1 MPYIEIKGARANNLQ
16 NIDVSI
22 PRNQLVVITG
32 LSGSG
37 KSSLAFDTLY
47 TEGQRRYVE
56 SLSSYARQFMG
67 KLSKPEVEYIKGIPP
82 AIAIEQRVISRN
94 PRSTVGT
101 STEIYEYLKLLF
113 ARIGKTFSPVS
124 GIEVKRE
131 DVREVMRYI
140 ENIAVE
146 SRVYILAP
154 FKIAP
159 DRTPQQQLEIL
170 KMQGFSR
177 MMLNNKLYEI
187 DELIA
192 NKYPEL
198 ETRNQKSNNL
208 QLFIDRFKSENI
220 QEQKMRLADSIQT
233 AFQEGKGEAIV
244 QIESNGK
251 VTQQQFSN
259 LFEMDDIAFEE
270 PTPLFFSFNN
280 PYGACPMC
288 GGTGFVDGISPE
300 LTIPDKTKSLF
311 NDAVVCWRG
320 EKMQNFKHHFIKQSA
335 NNNFPIH
342 RPIEELTE
350 KQFGLLWN
358 GNNEVIGIVR
368 FFQILEEEGYKVQN
382 RVLIARYR
390 GRSLCSECKGT
401 RVRKDA
407 NYVKI
412 QGKTISNL
420 VQMPIEEAYHFF
432 ANFNYSTEYEKQ
444 VAKQLVS
451 ELENRLRFMLDVG
464 LGYLT
469 LNRLSKSLSGG
480 ESQRINLA
488 TSLGSS
494 LVGSLYILDEP
505 SIGLHP
511 RDTQNLIS
519 VLKRLRD
526 IGNTVVV
533 VEHDEDIIRSADYII
548 DIGPKA
554 GRLGGKIVFTGT
566 FSELLQKPD
575 NLTADYIRGMN
586 SNYELRMTNDDN
598 PHTAHRK
605 PQITKNIP
613 LPKQR
618 RKWNNYVEVKN
629 ASTHNLKNI
638 TVKLPLDIFT
648 VITGVSGSGKSTLIK
663 EVLYPALQK
672 KLLYIAG
679 HELNDVSNL
688 FLSKETIADI
698 ILVDQNPIGRSSR
711 SNPAT
716 YIKVYDDIRELFAQQ
731 PLAKQR
737 NYKPGF
743 FSFNVPGGRCETCE
757 GEGVIHVE
765 MQFMADVDL
774 LCTECLG
781 ARFKDEVLDVK
792 INNNSIS
799 NLLQMTIDQ
808 ARDFFLSLP
817 PSKTVSSILNKLAP
831 LQEVGLGYL
840 KMGQSSSTLSGGE
853 AQRVKLAFYLCHG
866 NTQKNHLFIFDEP
879 TTGLHFHDIN
889 SLFHSFNKLIE
900 IGHSIIV
907 IEHNPELI
915 KCADWV
921 VDLGPE
927 GGDKGGYLVFEGTPE
942 EIAKC
947 SDSYTGKFME
957 RKVGVK
963 ELGS

>member
-47 TEGQRRYVE
+47 AEGQRRYVE

-101 STEIYEYLKLLF
+101 ATEIYEYLKLLF

-124 GIEVKRE
+124 GKEVKRE
-131 DVREVMRYI
+131 NIQDVIQYI
-140 ENIAVE
+140 ERAPAGSLI
-146 SRVYILAP
+146 YILAP

-159 DRTPQQQLEIL
+159 DRTPLQQLEIL

-177 MMLNNKLYEI
+177 MMLNRKLCDI
-187 DELIA
+187 DEMLNRKNIA
-192 NKYPEL
+192 
-198 ETRNQKSNNL
+198 KSDNL
-208 QLFIDRFKSENI
+208 QLLIDRFKSENI

-233 AFQEGKGEAIV
+233 AFQEGKGETIV
-244 QIESNGK
+244 QTENDKI
-251 VTQQQFSN
+251 TQRSFSN
-259 LFEMDDIAFEE
+259 LFEMDGIAFEE
-270 PTPLFFSFNN
+270 PSPLFFSFNN
-280 PYGACPMC
+280 PYGACPVC
-288 GGTGFVDGISPE
+288 GGTGFVDGVSPE
-300 LTIPDKTKSLF
+300 LTIPDRSKSLF

-320 EKMQNFKHHFIKQSA
+320 EKLQNFKNLFIHKSA
-335 NNNFPIH
+335 KYNFPIH
-342 RPIEELTE
+342 RPVEDLTE
-350 KQFGLLWN
+350 EQFDLLWN
-358 GNNEVIGIVR
+358 GNEEVIGVLP
-368 FFQILEEEGYKVQN
+368 FFKMLEDEGYKVQN

-390 GRSLCSECKGT
+390 GRTLCPKCKGT
-401 RVRKDA
+401 RIRKDA

-412 QGKTISNL
+412 QEKSISDL
-420 VQMPIEEAYHFF
+420 TLISIEEAYRFF
-432 ANFNYSTEYEKQ
+432 ANFQYSSEHEKQ
-444 VAKQLVS
+444 IARQLVK
-451 ELENRLRFMLDVG
+451 ELENRLRFLLDVG

-469 LNRLSKSLSGG
+469 LNRLSKTLSGG

-511 RDTQNLIS
+511 RDTQNLIR

-526 IGNTVVV
+526 IGNTVIV
-533 VEHDEDIIRSADYII
+533 VEHDEEIIRSADYII

-566 FSELLQKPD
+566 FDNLLKTPD
-575 NLTADYIRGMN
+575 NLTAAYLRGM
-586 SNYELRMTNDDN
+586 NYELRITNYEFEEKV
-598 PHTAHRK
+598 A
-605 PQITKNIP
+605 KNVLSIP
-613 LPKQR
+613 LPKHR
-618 RKWNNYVEVKN
+618 RKWHNYVEVKN
-629 ASTHNLKNI
+629 ASVHNLKNI
-638 TVKLPLDIFT
+638 TVKFPLDIFT

-663 EVLYPALQK
+663 EVLYPLMQK
-672 KLLYIAG
+672 KLQYIAG
-679 HELNDVSNL
+679 EELNDVANL
-688 FLSKETIADI
+688 HLSKETISEV

-716 YIKVYDDIRELFAQQ
+716 YIKVYDDIRELYAQQ

-774 LCTECLG
+774 VCTDCNG
-781 ARFKDEVLDVK
+781 TRFKDEALDVK
-792 INNNSIS
+792 INNISIADV
-799 NLLQMTIDQ
+799 LQMTINQ
-808 ARDFFLSLP
+808 AREFFESLP
-817 PSKTVSSILNKLAP
+817 VSKTVSSIIHKLAP

-889 SLFHSFNKLIE
+889 NLYHSFNKLIE

-921 VDLGPE
+921 IDLGPE

-942 EIAKC
+942 ELIKC
-947 SDSYTGKFME
+947 ERSYTGKFLE
-957 RKVGVK
+957 GKI
-963 ELGS
+963 

>member
-1 MPYIEIKGARANNLQ
+1 MSFIEIKGARANNLQ

-47 TEGQRRYVE
+47 AEGQRRYVE

-113 ARIGKTFSPVS
+113 ARIGKTYSPVS
-124 GIEVKRE
+124 GKEVKQE
-131 DVREVMRYI
+131 NIQDVVQYI
-140 ENIAVE
+140 EKVPDGCRIYV
-146 SRVYILAP
+146 LAP
-154 FKIAP
+154 FKVAP
-159 DRTPQQQLEIL
+159 DRTPLQQLEIL

-177 MMLNNKLYEI
+177 IMLKKKLCYI
-187 DELIA
+187 DDL
-192 NKYPEL
+192 L
-198 ETRNQKSNNL
+198 KSHGGGFAAAEHSKAATEHNL
-208 QLFIDRFKSENI
+208 QILIDRFKSENI

-233 AFQEGKGEAIV
+233 AFQEGKGETIIQV
-244 QIESNGK
+244 ENDKI
-251 VTQQQFSN
+251 TQRLFSN
-259 LFEMDDIAFEE
+259 LFEMDGIAFEE

-280 PYGACPMC
+280 PYGACPVC
-288 GGTGFVDGISPE
+288 GGTGNIEGISQE
-300 LTIPDKTKSLF
+300 LTIPDRTKSLF
-311 NDAVVCWRG
+311 SDAVVCWRG
-320 EKMQNFKHHFIKQSA
+320 EKLQNFKHHFIKQSTKY
-335 NNNFPIH
+335 NFPIH
-342 RPIEELTE
+342 RPIEDLTE
-350 KQFGLLWN
+350 EQFDLLWK
-358 GNNEVIGIVR
+358 GKDEIIGILP
-368 FFQILEEEGYKVQN
+368 FFKMLEDEGYKIQN

-390 GRSLCSECKGT
+390 GRTLCPECKGT
-401 RVRKDA
+401 RIRKDA

-412 QGKTISNL
+412 QGKSISDL
-420 VQMPIEEAYHFF
+420 VQISIEDIHRFF
-432 ANFNYSTEYEKQ
+432 AEFTYSSDYEKQ
-444 VAKQLVS
+444 IAKQLVS
-451 ELENRLRFMLDVG
+451 ELENRLRFLLDVG

-469 LNRLSKSLSGG
+469 LNRLSRTLSGG

-488 TSLGSS
+488 TLLGSN

-511 RDTQNLIS
+511 RDTQNLIR

-526 IGNTVVV
+526 IGNTVIV
-533 VEHDEDIIRSADYII
+533 VEHDEEIIRSADYII

-566 FSELLQKPD
+566 FDKLLNTPD
-575 NLTADYIRGMN
+575 NLTAAYLRGMRN
-586 SNYELRMTNDDN
+586 EELGMRNEN
-598 PHTAHRK
+598 VLA
-605 PQITKNIP
+605 IP
-613 LPKQR
+613 LPKLR
-618 RKWNNYVEVKN
+618 RKWHNYVEIKKISV
-629 ASTHNLKNI
+629 HNLKNI
-638 TVKLPLDIFT
+638 TVKFPLDIFT
-648 VITGVSGSGKSTLIK
+648 VVTGVSGSGKSTLIK
-663 EVLYPALQK
+663 EALHPFMQK
-672 KLLYIAG
+672 KLQYIAG
-679 HELNDVSNL
+679 QEINDTPYL
-688 FLSKETIADI
+688 YLSKETISEV

-716 YIKVYDDIRELFAQQ
+716 YIKVYDDIRDLYAQQ
-731 PLAKQR
+731 PLARQR

-774 LCTECLG
+774 VCIDCNGT
-781 ARFKDEVLDVK
+781 RFKDEVLDIK
-792 INNNSIS
+792 INNVSIADI
-799 NLLQMTIDQ
+799 LQMTINQ
-808 ARDFFLSLP
+808 AYEFFESLP
-817 PSKTVSSILNKLAP
+817 VSKTVTAILNKLEP

-866 NTQKNHLFIFDEP
+866 NTQKHHLFIFDEP

-889 SLFHSFNKLIE
+889 NLYHSFNKLIE

-921 VDLGPE
+921 IDLGPE
-927 GGDKGGYLVFEGTPE
+927 GGEKGGYVVFEGTPE
-942 EIAKC
+942 EMVKC
-947 SDSYTGKFME
+947 TNSYTGKFLE
-957 RKVGVK
+957 GKI
-963 ELGS
+963 

>member
-1 MPYIEIKGARANNLQ
+1 MSYIEIKGARANNLQ

-47 TEGQRRYVE
+47 AEGQRRYVE

-113 ARIGKTFSPVS
+113 ARIGKTYSPVS
-124 GIEVKRE
+124 GKEVKQ
-131 DVREVMRYI
+131 
-140 ENIAVE
+140 ENIQDVVQYVE
-146 SRVYILAP
+146 KNPDNCRIYVLAP

-159 DRTPQQQLEIL
+159 DRTPLQQLEIL

-177 MMLNNKLYEI
+177 MMLNKKICEI
-187 DELIA
+187 DELLL
-192 NKYPEL
+192 KYKA
-198 ETRNQKSNNL
+198 TAAHIKNDNL
-208 QLFIDRFKSENI
+208 QILIDRFKSENI
-220 QEQKMRLADSIQT
+220 HEHKMRLADSIQT
-233 AFQEGKGEAIV
+233 AFQEGRGEAIIQV
-244 QIESNGK
+244 ESDK
-251 VTQQQFSN
+251 ITQRSFTN
-259 LFEMDDIAFEE
+259 LFEMDGITFEE
-270 PTPLFFSFNN
+270 PSPLFFSFNN
-280 PYGACPMC
+280 PYGACPVC
-288 GGTGFVDGISPE
+288 SGTGIVDGISPE
-300 LTIPDKTKSLF
+300 LTIPDRTKSLF

-320 EKMQNFKHHFIKQSA
+320 EKLQNFKSFFIQKSA
-335 NNNFPIH
+335 KYNFPIH

-350 KQFGLLWN
+350 EQFDLLWK
-358 GNNEVIGIVR
+358 GNEEIIGILP
-368 FFQILEEEGYKVQN
+368 FFKILENEGYKIQN
-382 RVLIARYR
+382 RVLTARYR
-390 GRSLCSECKGT
+390 GRTLCPECEGT
-401 RVRKDA
+401 RIRRDA

-412 QGKTISNL
+412 QGKSISDL
-420 VQMPIEEAYHFF
+420 VQISIEDIHRFF
-432 ANFNYSTEYEKQ
+432 VEFKYSSEHEKQ
-444 VAKQLVS
+444 IAKQLVN
-451 ELENRLRFMLDVG
+451 ELENRLRFLLDVG

-469 LNRLSKSLSGG
+469 LNRLSRTLSGG

-511 RDTQNLIS
+511 RDTQNLIR

-533 VEHDEDIIRSADYII
+533 VEHDEEIIRNADYII

-566 FSELLQKPD
+566 FDKLLKTND
-575 NLTADYIRGMN
+575 NLTAAY
-586 SNYELRMTNDDN
+586 L
-598 PHTAHRK
+598 
-605 PQITKNIP
+605 KNTLSIP
-613 LPKQR
+613 LPKLR
-618 RKWNNYVEVKN
+618 RKWHNYVEVKKV
-629 ASTHNLKNI
+629 SVHNLKNI
-638 TVKLPLDIFT
+638 TVKFPLDIFT
-648 VITGVSGSGKSTLIK
+648 VVTGVSGSGKSTLIK
-663 EVLYPALQK
+663 EALYLSLQK
-672 KLLYIAG
+672 KIQYISG
-679 HELNDVSNL
+679 TEQNDISNL
-688 FLSKETIADI
+688 YLSKETISEV

-716 YIKVYDDIRELFAQQ
+716 YIKVYDDIRDLYAQQ

-774 LCTECLG
+774 VCTDCNG
-781 ARFKDEVLDVK
+781 TRFKDEVLDVK
-792 INNNSIS
+792 INNTSIADI
-799 NLLQMTIDQ
+799 LQMTINQ
-808 ARDFFLSLP
+808 ARDFFEALP
-817 PSKTVSSILNKLAP
+817 VSKTVTAILNKLAP

-853 AQRVKLAFYLCHG
+853 AQRVKLAFYLCQG
-866 NTQKNHLFIFDEP
+866 NTQKNYLFIFDEP

-889 SLFHSFNKLIE
+889 NLYHSFNKLIE

-907 IEHNPELI
+907 IEHNLELI

-921 VDLGPE
+921 IDLGPE
-927 GGDKGGYLVFEGTPE
+927 GGEKGGSVVFEGTPE
-942 EIAKC
+942 EMVKC
-947 SDSYTGKFME
+947 GNSYTGSFL
-957 RKVGVK
+957 K
-963 ELGS
+963 EKI

>member
-1 MPYIEIKGARANNLQ
+1 MQYIEIKGARANNLQ

-22 PRNQLVVITG
+22 PRNQLVVISG

-47 TEGQRRYVE
+47 AEGQRRYVE

-113 ARIGKTFSPVS
+113 ARIGRTFSPIS
-124 GIEVKRE
+124 GKEVIQE
-131 DVREVMRYI
+131 NIQDVISYI
-140 ENIAVE
+140 ETVSQN
-146 SRVYILAP
+146 SRIYILAP
-154 FKIAP
+154 FVIAP
-159 DRTPQQQLEIL
+159 DRTLQQQLEIL

-177 MMLNNKLYEI
+177 MMLNREICEI
-187 DELIA
+187 DELLYNNGMLKNI
-192 NKYPEL
+192 N
-198 ETRNQKSNNL
+198 SDNL

-233 AFQEGKGEAIV
+233 AFQEGKGEVIV
-244 QIESNGK
+244 QVENDVSIQRRWSHR
-251 VTQQQFSN
+251 
-259 LFEMDDIAFEE
+259 FEMDGIDFEE
-270 PTPLFFSFNN
+270 PSPLLFSFNN
-280 PYGACPMC
+280 PYGACRMC
-288 GGTGFVDGISPE
+288 GGTGFVDGVSQE
-300 LTIPDKTKSLF
+300 LTIPDRSKSLYE
-311 NDAVVCWRG
+311 DAVVCWRG
-320 EKMQNFKHHFIKQSA
+320 EKMQNFKHHFINHCAKYH
-335 NNNFPIH
+335 FPIH
-342 RPIEELTE
+342 RPIEKLTE
-350 KQFGLLWN
+350 DEFDLLWN
-358 GNNEVIGIVR
+358 GNDELIGILR
-368 FFQILEEEGYKVQN
+368 FFKILEEEGYKVQN

-390 GRSLCSECKGT
+390 GRTLCHECKGT
-401 RVRKDA
+401 RIRKDA
-407 NYVKI
+407 NYVKVRE
-412 QGKTISNL
+412 KSISNL
-420 VQMPIEEAYHFF
+420 VQMPIEEVHRFF
-432 ANFNYSTEYEKQ
+432 ADFVFRSEHEKHI
-444 VAKQLVS
+444 AKQLVN
-451 ELENRLRFMLDVG
+451 ELENRLSFLLDVG

-469 LNRLSKSLSGG
+469 LNRLSKTLSGG

-511 RDTQNLIS
+511 RDTQNLIR

-533 VEHDEDIIRSADYII
+533 VEHDEEIIRSADYII

-554 GRLGGKIVFTGT
+554 GRLGGKVVFAGT
-566 FSELLQKPD
+566 LNELLQTPK
-575 NLTADYIRGMN
+575 NLTAAY
-586 SNYELRMTNDDN
+586 LTNM
-598 PHTAHRK
+598 K
-605 PQITKNIP
+605 IP
-613 LPKQR
+613 LPKHR
-618 RKWNNYVEVKN
+618 RKWRNYVEVKN
-629 ASTHNLKNI
+629 AKAHNLKNI
-638 TVKLPLDIFT
+638 TVKFPLDVFT
-648 VITGVSGSGKSTLIK
+648 VVTGVSGSGKSTLMK
-663 EVLYPALQK
+663 EVLYPSLQK
-672 KLLYIAG
+672 KIQYIAG
-679 HELNDVSNL
+679 QELIDVSNL
-688 FLSKETIADI
+688 YLSKETIADV

-716 YIKVYDDIRELFAQQ
+716 YIKVYDDIRELYAQQ
-731 PLAKQR
+731 PLARQR

-774 LCTECLG
+774 VCSECNG
-781 ARFKDEVLDVK
+781 SRFKDEVLDVK
-792 INNNSIS
+792 INNNSIADI
-799 NLLQMTIDQ
+799 LQMTIDQ
-808 ARDFFLSLP
+808 ARVFFETLP
-817 PSKTVSSILNKLAP
+817 ASKTGTSIINKLAP

-866 NTQKNHLFIFDEP
+866 NTQKNNLFIFDEP

-889 SLFHSFNKLIE
+889 SLYHSFNKLIE

-907 IEHNPELI
+907 IEHNLELI

-921 VDLGPE
+921 IDLGPE
-927 GGDKGGYLVFEGTPE
+927 GGEKGGYILFEGTPD
-942 EIAKC
+942 EIVKC
-947 SDSYTGKFME
+947 ENSYTGKFLQG
-957 RKVGVK
+957 KV
-963 ELGS
+963 

>member
-1 MPYIEIKGARANNLQ
+1 MSYIEIKGARANNLQ

-47 TEGQRRYVE
+47 AEGQRRYVE

-101 STEIYEYLKLLF
+101 TTEIYEYLKLLF
-113 ARIGKTFSPVS
+113 ARIGKTYSPIS
-124 GIEVKRE
+124 GKEVRQE
-131 DVREVMRYI
+131 NIQDVIQYI
-140 ENIAVE
+140 EKAPE
-146 SRVYILAP
+146 GSRIYILAP

-159 DRTPQQQLEIL
+159 ERTPLQQLEVL

-177 MMLNNKLYEI
+177 MMLKENGDRPAPKLCDI
-187 DELIA
+187 DELLV
-192 NKYPEL
+192 KYSDTAKPIK
-198 ETRNQKSNNL
+198 TNSL
-208 QLFIDRFKSENI
+208 QLLIDRFKSENI

-233 AFQEGKGEAIV
+233 AFQEGKGEVIV
-244 QIESNGK
+244 QIENDK
-251 VTQQQFSN
+251 ITQRSFSR
-259 LFEMDDIAFEE
+259 LFEMDGIPFEE

-280 PYGACPMC
+280 PYGACSVC
-288 GGTGFVDGISPE
+288 GGTGYVDGVSPE
-300 LTIPDKTKSLF
+300 LVIPDRTKSLF

-320 EKMQNFKHHFIKQSA
+320 EKLQNFKHHFIQKSA
-335 NNNFPIH
+335 PYHFPIH
-342 RPIEELTE
+342 RPIEDLTE
-350 KQFGLLWN
+350 EQFDLLWK
-358 GNNEVIGIVR
+358 GNEEVIGVLR
-368 FFQILEEEGYKVQN
+368 FFKILEEEGYKVQN

-390 GRSLCSECKGT
+390 GRTLCPECKGT
-401 RVRKDA
+401 RIRKDA

-412 QGKTISNL
+412 QGKSISDL
-420 VQMPIEEAYHFF
+420 VQISVEEVYRFF
-432 ANFNYSTEYEKQ
+432 ADFRYSSEQERQ
-444 VAKQLVS
+444 IAKQLVN
-451 ELENRLRFMLDVG
+451 ELQNRLHFLLEVG

-469 LNRLSKSLSGG
+469 LNRLSKTLSGG

-511 RDTQNLIS
+511 RDTQNLIR

-526 IGNTVVV
+526 IGNTVIV
-533 VEHDEDIIRSADYII
+533 VEHDEEIIRNADYII

-554 GRLGGKIVFTGT
+554 GRLGGKVVFTGT
-566 FSELLQKPD
+566 LENLLKAKD
-575 NLTADYIRGMN
+575 NLTAAY
-586 SNYELRMTNDDN
+586 LRE
-598 PHTAHRK
+598 
-605 PQITKNIP
+605 ILSIP
-613 LPKQR
+613 LPKIR
-618 RKWNNYVEVKN
+618 RKWRNYVEVKN
-629 ASTHNLKNI
+629 ASVHNLKNI
-638 TVKLPLDIFT
+638 AVKFPLDILT
-648 VITGVSGSGKSTLIK
+648 VVTGVSGSGKSTLIK
-663 EVLYPALQK
+663 EVLYPSLQK
-672 KLLYIAG
+672 KLQYIAG
-679 HELNDVSNL
+679 QELNDVTNL
-688 FLSKETIADI
+688 HLSKETISEV

-716 YIKVYDDIRELFAQQ
+716 YIKVYDDIRELYAQQ
-731 PLAKQR
+731 PLSKQR

-774 LCTECLG
+774 VCTDCNG
-781 ARFKDEVLDVK
+781 SRFKDEVLDVK
-792 INNNSIS
+792 IQNTSIADI
-799 NLLQMTIDQ
+799 LQMTINQ
-808 ARDFFLSLP
+808 AREFFETLP
-817 PSKTVSSILNKLAP
+817 VSKSVTNIINKLAP

-866 NTQKNHLFIFDEP
+866 TTQKNHLFIFDEP

-921 VDLGPE
+921 IDLGPE
-927 GGDKGGYLVFEGTPE
+927 GGDKGGYLVYEGTPE
-942 EIAKC
+942 EMAKC
-947 SDSYTGKFME
+947 KNSYTGRFLE
-957 RKVGVK
+957 GKVIR
-963 ELGS
+963 

>member
-1 MPYIEIKGARANNLQ
+1 MQYIEIKGARANNLQ
-16 NIDVSI
+16 NIDISI

-47 TEGQRRYVE
+47 AEGQRRYVE
-56 SLSSYARQFMG
+56 SLSAYAWQFMG

-101 STEIYEYLKLLF
+101 TTEIYEYLKLLF

-131 DVREVMRYI
+131 DIQDVIRYI
-140 ENIAVE
+140 EKAAQG

-154 FKIAP
+154 IVIVQE
-159 DRTPQQQLEIL
+159 RTLLQQLEVL

-177 MMLNNKLYEI
+177 LMHNKSLCDI
-187 DELIA
+187 DELLGGS
-192 NKYPEL
+192 KKLKSEEL
-198 ETRNQKSNNL
+198 L
-208 QLFIDRFKSENI
+208 LLIDRFKAENI
-220 QEQKMRLADSIQT
+220 EEQKMRLADSIQT
-233 AFQEGKGEAIV
+233 AFQEGRGEVVVNVEDSTMV
-244 QIESNGK
+244 QRR
-251 VTQQQFSN
+251 FSN
-259 LFEMDDIAFEE
+259 LFELDGITFEE

-280 PYGACPMC
+280 PYGACTVC
-288 GGTGFVDGISPE
+288 GGTGYVDGVSPE
-300 LTIPDKTKSLF
+300 LTIPDRSKSLF
-311 NDAVVCWRG
+311 DDAVMCWRG
-320 EKMQNFKHHFIKQSA
+320 EKMQNFKHHFIKHCA
-335 NNNFPIH
+335 KYNFPIH

-350 KQFGLLWN
+350 EQYHLLWK
-358 GNNEVIGIVR
+358 GNDEVIGIFR
-368 FFQILEEEGYKVQN
+368 FFKILEEEGYKVQN

-390 GRSLCSECKGT
+390 GRTLCHECKGT
-401 RVRKDA
+401 RLRKDA
-407 NYVKI
+407 NYVKV
-412 QGKTISNL
+412 QEKTISDL
-420 VQMPIEEAYHFF
+420 VQMPIEELIHFF
-432 ANFNYSTEYEKQ
+432 TNFSFTSENEKQ
-444 VAKQLVS
+444 IAKPLIR
-451 ELENRLRFMLDVG
+451 ELENRLRFLVDVG

-469 LNRLSKSLSGG
+469 LNRLSKTLSGG

-511 RDTQNLIS
+511 RDTQNLIR
-519 VLKRLRD
+519 VLKHLRD

-533 VEHDEDIIRSADYII
+533 VEHDEEIIRNADYII

-566 FSELLQKPD
+566 LEKLLKTSD
-575 NLTADYIRGMN
+575 NLTAAYIRGMDN
-586 SNYELRMTNDDN
+586 EWRKSPLELKAMDSLT
-598 PHTAHRK
+598 
-605 PQITKNIP
+605 IP
-613 LPKQR
+613 LPIHR
-618 RKWNNYVEVKN
+618 RKWRNYVEVKN
-629 ASTHNLKNI
+629 AKVHNLKNI
-638 TVKLPLDIFT
+638 TVKFPLDIFT
-648 VITGVSGSGKSTLIK
+648 VVTGVSGSGKSTLVK
-663 EVLYPALQK
+663 EVLFPLLQK
-672 KLLYIAG
+672 KIQYFAG
-679 HELNDVSNL
+679 NELIDFPNIY
-688 FLSKETIADI
+688 LSKETLSEVV
-698 ILVDQNPIGRSSR
+698 LVDQNPIGRSSR

-716 YIKVYDDIRELFAQQ
+716 YIKVYDDIRELYSQQ

-774 LCTECLG
+774 VCTDCNG
-781 ARFKDEVLDVK
+781 TRFKDEVLDVR
-792 INNNSIS
+792 INNISIADV
-799 NLLQMTIDQ
+799 LQMTINQ
-808 ARDFFLSLP
+808 THDFFETLP
-817 PSKTVSSILNKLAP
+817 ASKTVTSIINKLTP

-840 KMGQSSSTLSGGE
+840 RMGQSSSTLSGGE

-866 NTQKNHLFIFDEP
+866 HSQKNHLFIFDEP

-889 SLFHSFNKLIE
+889 NLYHSFNKLIE

-915 KCADWV
+915 KCADWII
-921 VDLGPE
+921 DLGPE
-927 GGDKGGYLVFEGTPE
+927 GGDKGGALVFEGTPE
-942 EIAKC
+942 ELAGCKH
-947 SDSYTGKFME
+947 SYTGEFLKN
-957 RKVGVK
+957 KVFKVIFNT
-963 ELGS
+963 L

>member
-1 MPYIEIKGARANNLQ
+1 MQYIEIKGARANNLQ
-16 NIDVSI
+16 SIDVSI

-47 TEGQRRYVE
+47 ADGQRRYVE
-56 SLSSYARQFMG
+56 SLSAYARQFMG

-101 STEIYEYLKLLF
+101 TTEIYEYLKLLF
-113 ARIGKTFSPVS
+113 ARVGKTFSPVS
-124 GIEVKRE
+124 GQEVKRE
-131 DVREVMRYI
+131 NVEDVINYI
-140 ENIAVE
+140 ENVPLS
-146 SRVYILAP
+146 SRIYILAP

-159 DRTPQQQLEIL
+159 DRTMLQQLEIL

-177 MMLNNKLYEI
+177 MMLNKTMCEI
-187 DELIA
+187 DELFDLLSTEKNI
-192 NKYPEL
+192 
-198 ETRNQKSNNL
+198 KSNNL
-208 QLFIDRFKSENI
+208 QLLIDRFLSKNI
-220 QEQKMRLADSIQT
+220 TEQKMRLADSIQT

-244 QIESNGK
+244 QIENEET
-251 VTQQQFSN
+251 TQRLFSN
-259 LFEMDDIAFEE
+259 RFEMDEITFEE
-270 PTPLFFSFNN
+270 PTPLLFSFNN
-280 PYGACPMC
+280 PYGACPVC
-288 GGTGFVDGISPE
+288 GGTGYMDGVSPE
-300 LTIPDKTKSLF
+300 LTIPDSSKSVF

-320 EKMQNFKHHFIKQSA
+320 EKMQNFKHHFIKHSA
-335 NNNFPIH
+335 NYNFPIH

-350 KQFGLLWN
+350 EQYDLLWN
-358 GNNEVIGIVR
+358 GNDEVIGILR
-368 FFQILEEEGYKVQN
+368 FFKILEEEGYKVQN

-390 GRSLCSECKGT
+390 GRTLCPECKGT
-401 RVRKDA
+401 RIRKDA

-420 VQMPIEEAYHFF
+420 VQIPIDELYRFF
-432 ANFNYSTEYEKQ
+432 ADFCYNSEHEKQ
-444 VAKQLVS
+444 IAKQLVK
-451 ELENRLRFMLDVG
+451 ELENRLHFLLDVG

-469 LNRLSKSLSGG
+469 LNRLSKTLSGG

-511 RDTQNLIS
+511 RDTQNLIR

-526 IGNTVVV
+526 IGNTVVI
-533 VEHDEDIIRSADYII
+533 VEHDEEIIRSADYII

-554 GRLGGKIVFTGT
+554 GRLGGKVVFTGT
-566 FSELLQKPD
+566 FDKLLEAQD
-575 NLTADYIRGMN
+575 NLTAAYIRGMEMN
-586 SNYELRMTNDDN
+586 YKLGTAAPLGASSAKLIRNYELGGKKTDIL
-598 PHTAHRK
+598 A
-605 PQITKNIP
+605 IP
-613 LPKQR
+613 LPKYR
-618 RKWNNYVEVKN
+618 RKWRNFVEVKN
-629 ASTHNLKNI
+629 AKIHNLKNI
-638 TVKLPLDIFT
+638 TVKFPLDVFT
-648 VITGVSGSGKSTLIK
+648 VVTGVSGSGKSTLMK
-663 EVLYPALQK
+663 EVLYPSLQK
-672 KLLYIAG
+672 KMQYIAG
-679 HELNDVSNL
+679 QELNDVSNL
-688 FLSKETIADI
+688 YLSKETISEV

-716 YIKVYDDIRELFAQQ
+716 YIKMYDDIRELYAQQ

-774 LCTECLG
+774 VCTDCNG
-781 ARFKDEVLDVK
+781 TRFKDEVLDVK
-792 INNNSIS
+792 INNISIADV
-799 NLLQMTIDQ
+799 LQMTIDQ
-808 ARDFFLSLP
+808 AYEFFESLP
-817 PSKTVSSILNKLAP
+817 VSKTVTAIINKLAP

-840 KMGQSSSTLSGGE
+840 RMGQSSSTLSGGE

-866 NTQKNHLFIFDEP
+866 STQKKYLFIFDEP

-889 SLFHSFNKLIE
+889 SLYHSFNKLIE

-921 VDLGPE
+921 IDLGPE
-927 GGDKGGYLVFEGTPE
+927 GGDKGGYIVFEGTPE
-942 EIAKC
+942 ELIQC
-947 SDSYTGKFME
+947 ESSYTGMFLKG
-957 RKVGVK
+957 KV
-963 ELGS
+963 

>member
-1 MPYIEIKGARANNLQ
+1 MSYIEIKGARANNLQ

-47 TEGQRRYVE
+47 AEGQRRYVE

-101 STEIYEYLKLLF
+101 TTEIYEYLKLLF
-113 ARIGKTFSPVS
+113 ARIGKTFSPVN
-124 GIEVKRE
+124 GEEVKRE
-131 DVREVMRYI
+131 DIQDVIHYI
-140 ENIAVE
+140 EKAPAK
-146 SRVYILAP
+146 SRIYILAP
-154 FKIAP
+154 FKIVP
-159 DRTPQQQLEIL
+159 DRTLLQQLEIL

-177 MMLNNKLYEI
+177 MMLNKKLCEI
-187 DELIA
+187 DELLTKGKFA
-192 NKYPEL
+192 
-198 ETRNQKSNNL
+198 KSDNL
-208 QLFIDRFKSENI
+208 QLLIDRFKSENI
-220 QEQKMRLADSIQT
+220 QDQKMRIADSIQT
-233 AFQEGKGEAIV
+233 AFQEGKGEAVV
-244 QIESNGK
+244 QVENGK
-251 VTQQQFSN
+251 VTQRHFSN
-259 LFEMDDIAFEE
+259 LFEIDGIAFEE

-280 PYGACPMC
+280 PYGACPVC
-288 GGTGFVDGISPE
+288 GGTGHVDGVSPE
-300 LTIPDKTKSLF
+300 LTIPDRSKSLF

-320 EKMQNFKHHFIKQSA
+320 EKLQNFKHYFIKHSEKY
-335 NNNFPIH
+335 NFPIH
-342 RPIEELTE
+342 RPIAELTE
-350 KQFGLLWN
+350 EQYDLLWN
-358 GNNEVIGIVR
+358 GNAEVIGILR
-368 FFQILEEEGYKVQN
+368 FFKMLEEEGYKVQN

-390 GRSLCSECKGT
+390 GRTLCPECKGT

-412 QGKTISNL
+412 QGKSISDL
-420 VQMPIEEAYHFF
+420 VQMPIEELHDFF
-432 ANFNYSTEYEKQ
+432 ANFRYHSEYEKQ

-451 ELENRLRFMLDVG
+451 ELKNRLHFLLDVG

-469 LNRLSKSLSGG
+469 LNRLSKTLSGG

-511 RDTQNLIS
+511 RDTQNLIR

-526 IGNTVVV
+526 IGNTVVI
-533 VEHDEDIIRSADYII
+533 VEHDEEIIRNADYII

-554 GRLGGKIVFTGT
+554 GRLGGKVVFTGT
-566 FSELLQKPD
+566 FDKLLKAPD
-575 NLTADYIRGMN
+575 NLTAAYIRGM
-586 SNYELRMTNDDN
+586 EGE
-598 PHTAHRK
+598 
-605 PQITKNIP
+605 TKNTLSIP
-613 LPKQR
+613 LPKHR
-618 RKWNNYVEVKN
+618 RKWRNYVEVKN
-629 ASTHNLKNI
+629 ATTHNLKNL

-648 VITGVSGSGKSTLIK
+648 VVTGVSGSGKSTLIK
-663 EVLYPALQK
+663 EVLYPLLQK
-672 KLLYIAG
+672 KMQYIAG
-679 HELNDVSNL
+679 QELNDVSNL
-688 FLSKETIADI
+688 HLSKETISEV

-716 YIKVYDDIRELFAQQ
+716 YIKVYDDIRELYAQQ

-774 LCTECLG
+774 VCTDCNG
-781 ARFKDEVLDVK
+781 SRFKDEALDVK
-792 INNNSIS
+792 INNIS
-799 NLLQMTIDQ
+799 VADILQMTIDQ
-808 ARDFFLSLP
+808 AREFFEALP
-817 PSKTVSSILNKLAP
+817 VSKIVTNIINKLAP
-831 LQEVGLGYL
+831 MQEVGLGYL

-866 NTQKNHLFIFDEP
+866 NAQKNHLFIFDEP

-889 SLFHSFNKLIE
+889 SLYHSFNKLIE

-921 VDLGPE
+921 IDLGPE

-942 EIAKC
+942 ELVKC
-947 SDSYTGKFME
+947 EDSYTGKFLKG
-957 RKVGVK
+957 KV
-963 ELGS
+963 

>member
-1 MPYIEIKGARANNLQ
+1 MSYIEIKGARANNLQ

-47 TEGQRRYVE
+47 AEGQRRYVE
-56 SLSSYARQFMG
+56 SLSAYARQFMG
-67 KLSKPEVEYIKGIPP
+67 KISKPEVEYIKGIPP

-113 ARIGKTFSPVS
+113 ARIGKTFSPAS
-124 GIEVKRE
+124 GKEVKRE
-131 DVREVMRYI
+131 DVQDVIRFI
-140 ENIAVE
+140 EQYPEGAII
-146 SRVYILAP
+146 YILAP

-159 DRTPQQQLEIL
+159 DRTPQQQLEVF

-177 MMLNNKLYEI
+177 MMLNNKLCDI
-187 DELIA
+187 DELLTSKGIHPLD
-192 NKYPEL
+192 NE
-198 ETRNQKSNNL
+198 L
-208 QLFIDRFKSENI
+208 QLFVDRFKSEKI
-220 QEQKMRLADSIQT
+220 SEQKMRLADSIQT
-233 AFQEGKGEAIV
+233 AFQEGKGEATV
-244 QIESNGK
+244 QVENGEI
-251 VTQQQFSN
+251 TQHHFCN
-259 LFEMDDIAFEE
+259 RFEMDGITFEE

-280 PYGACPMC
+280 PYGACPVC
-288 GGTGFVDGISPE
+288 GGTGFVDGVSPE
-300 LTIPDKTKSLF
+300 LTIPDRSKSLF

-320 EKMQNFKHHFIKQSA
+320 EKLQNFKHFFIKQSA
-335 NNNFPIH
+335 KYNFPIH

-350 KQFGLLWN
+350 EQFHLLWN
-358 GNNEVIGIVR
+358 GNSEVVGVLG
-368 FFQILEEEGYKVQN
+368 FFKMLEEEGYKVQN

-390 GRSLCSECKGT
+390 GRTLCPDCKGT

-412 QGKTISNL
+412 QGKTIANL
-420 VQMPIEEAYHFF
+420 VQMPIDELYQFF
-432 ANFNYSTEYEKQ
+432 AGFNYQSEYEKQ
-444 VAKQLVS
+444 IAKQLVN
-451 ELENRLRFMLDVG
+451 ELENRLRFLLDVG

-469 LNRLSKSLSGG
+469 LNRLSRTLSGG

-511 RDTQNLIS
+511 RDTQNLIR

-533 VEHDEDIIRSADYII
+533 VEHDEEIIRSADYII

-566 FSELLQKPD
+566 FNELLETND
-575 NLTADYIRGMN
+575 NLTANYLRGTL
-586 SNYELRMTNDDN
+586 S
-598 PHTAHRK
+598 
-605 PQITKNIP
+605 IP
-613 LPKQR
+613 LPKHR
-618 RKWNNYVEVKN
+618 RKWRNYVEVKN
-629 ASTHNLKNI
+629 ANIHNLKNI

-648 VITGVSGSGKSTLIK
+648 VVTGVSGSGKSTLIK
-663 EVLYPALQK
+663 EALYPALQK
-672 KLLYIAG
+672 KLQYIAG
-679 HELNDVSNL
+679 QELNDVPNIY
-688 FLSKETIADI
+688 LSKETIAEV

-774 LCTECLG
+774 VCTDCQG

-792 INNNSIS
+792 MNNHSIADI
-799 NLLQMTIDQ
+799 LQMTIDQ
-808 ARDFFLSLP
+808 AHDFFENLP
-817 PSKTVSSILNKLAP
+817 ASKIVTSILNKLAP
-831 LQEVGLGYL
+831 LREVGLGYL

-853 AQRVKLAFYLCHG
+853 AQRVKLAYYLWHG
-866 NTQKNHLFIFDEP
+866 NAQKNHLFIFDEP

-921 VDLGPE
+921 IDLGPE
-927 GGDKGGYLVFEGTPE
+927 GGAKGGGIVFEGTPE
-942 EIAKC
+942 ALTHCEH
-947 SDSYTGKFME
+947 SYTGKFLQG
-957 RKVGVK
+957 KVICI
-963 ELGS
+963 

>member
-47 TEGQRRYVE
+47 NEGQRRYVE

-113 ARIGKTFSPVS
+113 ARIGKTYSPIS
-124 GIEVKRE
+124 GKEVKQE
-131 DVREVMRYI
+131 NIQDVIQYI
-140 ENIAVE
+140 EKTPPDCRI
-146 SRVYILAP
+146 YILAP
-154 FKIAP
+154 FKVVA

-177 MMLNNKLYEI
+177 MMQNKSVCEI
-187 DELIA
+187 DEL
-192 NKYPEL
+192 L
-198 ETRNQKSNNL
+198 EKSDNCKLKNL
-208 QLFIDRFKSENI
+208 QLLIDRFKSETI
-220 QEQKMRLADSIQT
+220 QDHKMRLADSIQT

-244 QIESNGK
+244 HVESDK
-251 VTQQQFSN
+251 ITQRQFSN
-259 LFEMDDIAFEE
+259 RFEMDGLAFEE
-270 PTPLFFSFNN
+270 PSPLFFSFNN
-280 PYGACPMC
+280 PYGACPVC
-288 GGTGFVDGISPE
+288 GGTGYIDGVSPE
-300 LTIPDKTKSLF
+300 LVIPDRSKSLF
-311 NDAVVCWRG
+311 EDAVVCWRG
-320 EKMQNFKHHFIKQSA
+320 EKLQNFKHYFIKQSVKY
-335 NNNFPIH
+335 NFPIH

-350 KQFGLLWN
+350 EQFHLLWN
-358 GNNEVIGIVR
+358 GNEEVVGILP
-368 FFQILEEEGYKVQN
+368 FFKILEEEGYKVQN

-390 GRSLCSECKGT
+390 GRTLCPECKGT

-412 QGKTISNL
+412 KGKSISDL
-420 VQMPIEEAYHFF
+420 VEMPIEELYLFF
-432 ANFNYSTEYEKQ
+432 ADLQYNSDHEKLI
-444 VAKQLVS
+444 AKQLVS
-451 ELENRLRFMLDVG
+451 ELENRLHFLLDVG

-469 LNRLSKSLSGG
+469 LNRLSKTLSGG

-511 RDTQNLIS
+511 RDTQNLIR

-526 IGNTVVV
+526 IGNSVVV
-533 VEHDEDIIRSADYII
+533 VEHDEDIIRSADFII

-554 GRLGGKIVFTGT
+554 GRLGGKVVFTGT
-566 FSELLQKPD
+566 LEHLLQTEE
-575 NLTADYIRGMN
+575 NLTAAYIRNMDKN
-586 SNYELRMTNDDN
+586 YKLQITNYELKDEKKEVL
-598 PHTAHRK
+598 A
-605 PQITKNIP
+605 IP
-613 LPKQR
+613 LPKYR
-618 RKWNNYVEVKN
+618 RKWHNFVEVKQ
-629 ASTHNLKNI
+629 AKVHNLKNI
-638 TVKLPLDIFT
+638 TVKFPLDVFT
-648 VITGVSGSGKSTLIK
+648 VVTGVSGSGKSTLIK
-663 EVLYPALQK
+663 EVLYPLLQK
-672 KLLYIAG
+672 KIQYIAG
-679 HELNDVSNL
+679 HELNDTPNL
-688 FLSKETIADI
+688 LLSKETITEAV
-698 ILVDQNPIGRSSR
+698 LVDQNPIGRSSR

-716 YIKVYDDIRELFAQQ
+716 YIKVYDDIRELYAQQ

-774 LCTECLG
+774 VCTDCHG
-781 ARFKDEVLDVK
+781 TRFKDEVLDVK
-792 INNNSIS
+792 INNTSIADV
-799 NLLQMTIDQ
+799 LQMTINQ
-808 ARDFFLSLP
+808 AREFFETLP
-817 PSKTVSSILNKLAP
+817 VSKIVTSIINKLGP

-853 AQRVKLAFYLCHG
+853 AQRVKLAFYLCQG
-866 NTQKNHLFIFDEP
+866 NTQKKHLFIFDEP

-921 VDLGPE
+921 IDLGPD
-927 GGDKGGYLVFEGTPE
+927 GGAKGGYVIFEGTPE
-942 EIAKC
+942 EIVKC
-947 SDSYTGKFME
+947 ENSFTGKFLAG
-957 RKVGVK
+957 KVK
-963 ELGS
+963 